1 MPAVKLN
8 DRVYEAV
15 IVRSDPENPLP
26 VDIRNATIS
35 ATIESVVIANNATN
49 PIPISDAGGSVT
61 VDSSDLT
68 AINNKL
74 PALVDG
80 KVPVAVTVN
89 MNGAATEA
97 KQDSIIALVDGVETL
112 LTAIDGK
119 LPAVISNKVPVTG
132 PVTNTELRASPL
144 VVAPDVQQGDGA
156 VTATTARVTLASNS
170 PGVGSLSSISTDLGA
185 KADSVAGN
193 DTGTYS
199 LIALVKRVLQGLTS
213 INERLAVA
221 RTPSTTSI
229 ASSETSVALLA
240 ANASRRGVS
249 IANDSTATLRLS
261 FSSPATSANAFI
273 VLHPGSF
280 LLLDQQ
286 LIVTNAIYGIWSSA
300 NGAAQVTEYV

>member
-15 IVRSDPENPLP
+15 IVRSDPDNPLP

-35 ATIESVVIANNATN
+35 ATIESVEIANNATN
-49 PIPISDAGGSVT
+49 PIPVNDAGGSIT
-61 VDSSDLT
+61 VDSSELT
-68 AINNKL
+68 SINSKL

-80 KVPVAVTVN
+80 KVPVAVTVD

-97 KQDSIIALVDGVETL
+97 KQDSIILLVDGVETL
-112 LTAIDGK
+112 LTAIDAK
-119 LPAVISNKVPVTG
+119 LPALVSSKIPVTG
-132 PVTNTELRASPL
+132 PVTNSELRASPL
-144 VVAPDVQQGDGA
+144 VVSPDIQQGDGA

-170 PGVGSLSSISTDLGA
+170 PGVTSLSSISSDLGA
-185 KADSVAGN
+185 KADPVAGN

-199 LIALVKRVLQGLTS
+199 LIALVKRALQGVTS

-221 RTPSTTSI
+221 RTPATTSVT
-229 ASSETSVALLA
+229 SSATSVTLLA

-261 FSSPATSANAFI
+261 FSSPATTSNAFI
-273 VLHPGSF
+273 VLQPGSF

-300 NGAAQVTEYV
+300 NGTAQVTEYV